1 MIFSRLLWS
10 TATSGCVGYFKALCF
25 SKRHF
30 SYSHLH
36 AVLQPCFS
44 RIFQKANFCLLC
56 YNLLRVWVGTYTRDA
71 RDIQGITSERNQ
83 RRRPLPSFSCRNKA
97 AFQRNPNYSFVVL
110 CRALLISFPGKQ
122 LFIVLSHSVT
132 MATSILGF
140 DPERCQAPAS
150 VAVSMGEEDS
160 RHLRRS
166 VLSMTIN
173 LLKTKKAFDVLIW
186 KELWKKPTG

>member
-10 TATSGCVGYFKALCF
+10 IATSGCVGYFKARCF
-25 SKRHF
+25 AKRHF
-30 SYSHLH
+30 SYRHLH

-44 RIFQKANFCLLC
+44 WIFQNANFCLLC
-56 YNLLRVWVGTYTRDA
+56 YNLLRVWVGSYTRDA
-71 RDIQGITSERNQ
+71 WDIQGIRSGRNQ
-83 RRRPLPSFSCRNKA
+83 RQRLLPSFSCRNKA
-97 AFQRNPNYSFVVL
+97 VFQPNPDYSFVVL
-110 CRALLISFPGKQ
+110 CQALLISFPSKQ

-160 RHLRRS
+160 RHLIRS
-166 VLSMTIN
+166 VLSMTTH
-173 LLKTKKAFDVLIW
+173 LLKEKNKN
-186 KELWKKPTG
+186 KN